1 MIIFVFTLGYL
12 AIIFENRIRVN
23 KTASAL
29 LMAVL
34 TWMFLFLVEPNI
46 HALGEKVNDVSQIIF
61 FLLGAMTLVEVV
73 DVHKGFTVITNL
85 IHTSSK
91 RKMLWIMGFT
101 TFFLS
106 AVLDNLTTTIVMI
119 SLLRKLVPD
128 PKERL
133 ILGAMVVIAANAGGA
148 WTPIGDVTTTM
159 LWINGNITTLNVMKA
174 LFLPSVTAL
183 VVALIF
189 LGWNLKGNYPR
200 ALQRAR
206 EEAVEPGARV
216 VFYCGIG
223 SLIFVPIFK
232 ALTGLPPFMGMLIAL
247 GALWLI
253 TDIMHAPHE
262 MREHLRLPRILT
274 RIDTSG
280 VLFFLGI
287 LLCIAALDVAGLLNE
302 LARLLDR
309 TIGNISVIVTLIG
322 LISAVI
328 DNVPLVAAGM
338 GMYDLQTYPPDSYLW
353 QMLAYCAG
361 TGGSI
366 LIIGSAAG
374 IAFMGLEQLDF
385 IHRKC
390 GFDICLDFGHA
401 IKSALSEGMS
411 YKTFIEILVNELTPT
426 YFHLSQGDLTNEKDE
441 HKNLWEGSFDLKW
454 IKGRIEKIAST
465 RTVSTVFET
474 PKQDGLTNDIKNMDY
489 FRGL

>member
-1 MIIFVFTLGYL
+1 MIVLIFVLGYL
-12 AIIFENRIRVN
+12 AIIFEHKLSVN

-34 TWMFLFLVEPNI
+34 CWMFLFFASPDT

-61 FLLGAMTLVEVV
+61 FLMGAMTLVEVV
-73 DVHKGFTVITNL
+73 DVHKGFKVITDL

-91 RKMLWIMGFT
+91 RKLLWIIGFA

-106 AVLDNLTTTIVMI
+106 AILDNLTTTIVMI
-119 SLLRKLVPD
+119 SLLRKLVPE
-128 PKERL
+128 PKDRL
-133 ILGAMVVIAANAGGA
+133 VLGALVVIAANAGGA

-174 LFLPSVTAL
+174 LFLPSL
-183 VVALIF
+183 CSLIVALLI
-189 LGWNLKGNYPR
+189 LSWNLKGTYPH
-200 ALQRAR
+200 LVQRAH
-206 EEAVEPGARV
+206 EEEVEPGARL

-223 SLIFVPIFK
+223 ALIFVPIFK
-232 ALTGLPPFMGMLIAL
+232 ALTGLPPFMGILISL

-253 TDIMHAPHE
+253 TDVLHAPHE
-262 MREHLRLPRILT
+262 TRQHLRLPQILT

-287 LLCIAALDVAGLLNE
+287 LLCISALDVAGLLSE
-302 LARLLDR
+302 LAHFLDHA
-309 TIGNISVIVTLIG
+309 IGNLSLIATLIG
-322 LISAVI
+322 ILSAII

-338 GMYDLQTYPPDSYLW
+338 GMWDMQTHPADSYLW

-374 IAFMGLEQLDF
+374 VAFMGLEKVDF
-385 IHRKC
+385 LWYVKRISLTALISYLS
-390 GFDICLDFGHA
+390 GVVIFLLQQA
-401 IKSALSEGMS
+401 I
-411 YKTFIEILVNELTPT
+411 F
-426 YFHLSQGDLTNEKDE
+426 
-441 HKNLWEGSFDLKW
+441 
-454 IKGRIEKIAST
+454 
-465 RTVSTVFET
+465 
-474 PKQDGLTNDIKNMDY
+474 
-489 FRGL
+489 